1 MGTSDSLGF
10 GTKIGST
17 PSDPSGVG
25 FHMKNPDR
33 EAIIW
38 AIEAAKLAM
47 LDGDTKSAQTFLELA
62 LGDLKDSA
70 IDLDT

>member
-1 MGTSDSLGF
+1 
-10 GTKIGST
+10 
-17 PSDPSGVG
+17 
-25 FHMKNPDR
+25 MKNPDR